1 MIKGDTE
8 IHTRIG
14 AISDL
19 KLEISWRFRFMG
31 PGIQVAPATD
41 IVWIDTGGHCASGII
56 DHHGSNQEKT
66 CAAMLVVNR
75 ADLVHEH
82 LVGPWLSAART
93 TQVVGLKWKPT
104 IVTHFAPDF
113 DAIAASLLAIEM
125 VEKGGVPKWGESL
138 AHYALDVDQ
147 GRSTCRKKLNSAELS
162 IEPDLHMLILVMTN
176 LDIDRDDPFL
186 EFAVMDAGHVIRVT
200 FGGRRHPDAATCPNC
215 STILDW
221 TLGDYQCKCGLGSK
235 LAQVRGGK
243 GLTGPSRNAILAIE
257 AARLMG
263 AIVPVEYQ
271 NELTANPPDR
281 TQVFNIAGRTIETRL
296 AKNPESWRV
305 GLTALAA
312 PQIILALNAR
322 GIDGLDT
329 SWLWDIN
336 YTELLGKEVICVGE
350 RKLDIAYRLSV
361 QGIKVKTADSFAQAV
376 SQFDNRSI
384 EAVASYT
391 AFQDLITTEL
401 GISAKRGVTR

>member
-1 MIKGDTE
+1 MAGGVAGYASKKLKIGRGETIKGRVILAIDPK
-8 IHTRIG
+8 
-14 AISDL
+14 AIS
-19 KLEISWRFRFMG
+19 KLASDR
-31 PGIQVAPATD
+31 D
-41 IVWIDTGGHCASGII
+41 IVLVSGTNGKTTTTANLAKILALGTDEKVSTGAHGANMAAGIVATLASKPR
-56 DHHGSNQEKT
+56 NRF
-66 CAAMLVVNR
+66 VVLEC
-75 ADLVHEH
+75 DELY
-82 LVGPWLSAART
+82 L
-93 TQVVGLKWKPT
+93 PT
-104 IVTHFAPDF
+104 IYNLVFPKVIVLLNLSRDQLHRTGEVRKVAALWQKTFNREDVT
-113 DAIAASLLAIEM
+113 
-125 VEKGGVPKWGESL
+125 
-138 AHYALDVDQ
+138 
-147 GRSTCRKKLNSAELS
+147 
-162 IEPDLHMLILVMTN
+162 LI
-176 LDIDRDDPFL
+176 IDRDDPFL

-221 TLGDYQCKCGLGSK
+221 TIGDYQCKCGLGSK

-336 YTELLGKEVICVGE
+336 YTELLGKDVICVGE

-361 QGIKVKTADSFAQAV
+361 QGIQVKTADSFAQAV

-384 EAVASYT
+384 EAIASYT
-391 AFQDLITTEL
+391 AFQDLITSDL